1 MDRKEVCAK
10 IRELNLQDTVKQH
23 FGDNY
28 TRVSTDKFESLIKV
42 YQPAN
47 KQAPK
52 PAETKPETKPE
63 PKVKQEA
70 VVSKKVADIK
80 ADVTTDNPFEA
91 ACLAFLYI
99 LDDAGLL
106 DNLLDKM
113 E

>member
-10 IRELNLQDTVKQH
+10 IRELNLQDAVKQH

-28 TRVSTDKFESLIKV
+28 TRISTDKLESLLKA
-42 YQPAN
+42 Y
-47 KQAPK
+47 K
-52 PAETKPETKPE
+52 PESKPVTKPE
-63 PKVKQEA
+63 VKQEA
-70 VVSKKVADIK
+70 EISGKVADAK
-80 ADVTTDNPFEA
+80 ADITTDNPFEA

>member
-10 IRELNLQDTVKQH
+10 IRELNLQDAVKQH

-28 TRVSTDKFESLIKV
+28 TRVSTDKLESLIKA
-42 YQPAN
+42 YQPAS
-47 KQAPK
+47 KAPK
-52 PAETKPETKPE
+52 PTETKPETKPE
-63 PKVKQEA
+63 PVVKQDAELGKA
-70 VVSKKVADIK
+70 VACTKV
-80 ADVTTDNPFEA
+80 DVTTDNPFEA

-106 DNLLDKM
+106 DELLDKM

>member
-10 IRELNLQDTVKQH
+10 IRELNLQDAVKQH

-28 TRVSTDKFESLIKV
+28 TRISTDKLESLIKA
-42 YQPAN
+42 Y
-47 KQAPK
+47 K
-52 PAETKPETKPE
+52 PESKPVTKPE
-63 PKVKQEA
+63 VKQEA
-70 VVSKKVADIK
+70 EISGKVANAK

>member
-10 IRELNLQDTVKQH
+10 IRELNLQDAVKQH

-28 TRVSTDKFESLIKV
+28 TRISTDKLESLIKA
-42 YQPAN
+42 Y
-47 KQAPK
+47 K
-52 PAETKPETKPE
+52 PVTKPE
-63 PKVKQEA
+63 VKQEA
-70 VVSKKVADIK
+70 EISSKVADAK